1 MNLYGNGV
9 IPMENEKET
18 QAKTSAETQP
28 EMQPEP
34 QVEEP
39 QGLER
44 LEDRKKQKKIRKRIV
59 LLAILTVIL
68 VYILCIAF
76 KTGEVTVTI
85 PEGASSMKIAE
96 ILKEEDIIESKYLF
110 LARLKFSEYNGKL
123 HYGTFTFDKSDSYIK
138 IIKTLAT
145 GGAKKNTVTLTIPE
159 GYSVERIKAKVVEMG
174 FCSDSEFEEALKKDY
189 DYPFLK
195 SVPENSKV
203 KYKLQGYL
211 YPSTYEFYED
221 AKAEDIIKTML
232 DEFQKQTKDLGIT
245 DWHKTITLASL
256 VEREA
261 KLDKERELI
270 AGVMVNRLN
279 DNMIL
284 QIDATVV
291 YAISDGMYDVERVF
305 YKDLEVDSPYNT
317 YKYEGLPAGAICSPS
332 IESIKAAINPAK
344 HKFFY
349 YHTDTEKNDGSHIFT
364 ETYEEHT
371 STMN

>member
-9 IPMENEKET
+9 IPMEKEF
-18 QAKTSAETQP
+18 
-28 EMQPEP
+28 
-34 QVEEP
+34 EEIH
-39 QGLER
+39 GLER
-44 LEDRKKQKKIRKRIV
+44 LAKRNKQKKFRALI
-59 LLAILTVIL
+59 ILGTILSVIL
-68 VYILCIAF
+68 VFILCTTL
-76 KTGEVTVTI
+76 KSGKVTVTV
-85 PEGASSMKIAE
+85 PEGASSIKIAE
-96 ILKEEDIIESKYLF
+96 ILKEKDVIESKYLF
-110 LARLKFSEYNGKL
+110 LARLKLSKYSTKL
-123 HYGTFTFDKSDSYIK
+123 QYGTFEFDKGDSYMD
-138 IIKTLAT
+138 IIKVLAT
-145 GGAKKNTVTLTIPE
+145 QGAKKSTVTLTIPE

-174 FCSDSEFEEALKKDY
+174 FCSDQEFEEALKKDY

-195 SVPENSKV
+195 SVPENSKI
-203 KYKLQGYL
+203 KYRLQGYL
-211 YPSTYEFYED
+211 YPSTYELYAD
-221 AKAEDIIKTML
+221 ASAEDIIKTML
-232 DEFQKQTKDLGIT
+232 GEFQKQTKGLGIK

-261 KLDKERELI
+261 KLDNERELI
-270 AGVMVNRLN
+270 AGVMNNRIKT
-279 DNMIL
+279 NMIL

-332 IESIKAAINPAK
+332 IKSIKAALNPAK
-344 HKFFY
+344 HNFFY